1 LSKLCN
7 SSLIRYHA
15 WKIIR
20 LPRGCD
26 QVVSNHTHTMAHPPS
41 NSGPSDQSGYFDH
54 SHHETSIGNYT
65 NLGQHASQ
73 GGVINNINQYYSQ
86 SMLGT
91 QYERISFLNLVVP
104 GSPTPRVESI
114 QHAKDRK
121 LCPLPV
127 PSFTGRNEILEKMK
141 KYFDSDVEFQR
152 VFVLHGLGGSGK
164 SQIAFK
170 FLQESQAN
178 KRYGKS

>member
-1 LSKLCN
+1 
-7 SSLIRYHA
+7 
-15 WKIIR
+15 
-20 LPRGCD
+20 
-26 QVVSNHTHTMAHPPS
+26 MAHPPS
-41 NSGPSDQSGYFDH
+41 NSGPSDQSCYFDH

-65 NLGQHASQ
+65 NRGQHASQ
-73 GGVINNINQYYSQ
+73 GGVINNIIFTSTIHKVCWFP
-86 SMLGT
+86 GT
-91 QYERISFLNLVVP
+91 QYERISLLNLVAPV
-104 GSPTPRVESI
+104 SPTPRVESI
-114 QHAKDRK
+114 QHAKVRK

-127 PSFTGRNEILEKMK
+127 ASFTGRNEILEKMK